1 MDFLKNFSL
10 KTQLFSGFGI
20 VLLFILIIAMSGYFK
35 ISAVEDNLSEIS
47 DINAVKQ
54 RYAINF
60 RGSVHDRAI
69 AIRDVIL
76 LDNHSNRE
84 ILKTIQ
90 KLENDY
96 RQSHSKLD
104 EIFNQPN
111 LYDSKDKEFYQKIKA
126 VENATMPAIQKVI
139 ELKIQNDDNHAAQQ
153 ILDQSLR
160 KSFERWLAVINEFID
175 YQEQKNQLLT
185 TEARDDISS
194 YLEITVLLSIIA
206 FIVATLTAVAIVRSI
221 ISSLGGEPVDAV
233 QNVLNISR
241 GDLTTHIQTEYQN
254 SMLSSVSEMQTR
266 LNDIVSEVKNSA
278 YELREKAEE
287 VAKSSEISKNS
298 SYEQVQHSLDSSE
311 HIKEVVENVNNVA
324 DIANQ
329 TKENSEISA
338 QLSNK
343 GMEAMQSTISSIEQV
358 TKAVNFSSEQIQRL
372 EKHSQDISGSA
383 ELIKEITS
391 QTNLLALNAAIEA
404 ARAGEAG
411 RGFAVVADEVRKL
424 AEHTD
429 SAASEITKMIEN
441 IQNETQSAVSAIQNT
456 VPQVE
461 KGLTLVNEVSEILHQ
476 INHQA
481 SDSLA
486 KANEVAEAAHKQ
498 VNVMKNLVTEMD
510 NISEDSRRTAE
521 LMENNTTAAKALE
534 GIANVL
540 NGHMNFFKLKRK

>member
-1 MDFLKNFSL
+1 MDFFRNFSL

-20 VLLFILIIAMSGYFK
+20 ALLFILIIAMSGYFK

-47 DINAVKQ
+47 DVNAVKQ

-69 AIRDVIL
+69 AVRDVIL
-76 LDNHSNRE
+76 LDNNNNKE
-84 ILKTIQ
+84 ILDNIK
-90 KLENDY
+90 KLEKDY
-96 RQSHSKLD
+96 RESHEKLD
-104 EIFNQPN
+104 KIFENTA
-111 LYDSKDKEFYQKIKA
+111 LYDKKDKEIYQKINA
-126 VENATMPAIQKVI
+126 VEKSTMPLIQQTI
-139 ELKIQNDDNHAAQQ
+139 DLKLKNNDTFYAQQ
-153 ILDQSLR
+153 LLDKSLR
-160 KSFERWLAVINEFID
+160 KSFENWLAVINEFID
-175 YQEQKNQLLT
+175 YQEQKNQALT

-194 YLEITVLLSIIA
+194 YLEITLLLSLIA
-206 FIVATLTAVAIVRSI
+206 FIVATLTAVTIVRII
-221 ISSLGGEPVDAV
+221 ISSLGGEPADAV

-241 GDLTTHIQTEYQN
+241 GNLATPIHTEYQN
-254 SMLSSVSEMQTR
+254 SMLSSVLEMQNR
-266 LNDIVSEVKNSA
+266 LNEIVGEVKKSA
-278 YELREKAEE
+278 DELSNKAGE

-298 SYEQVQHSLDSSE
+298 SYEQVQNSVNSSQ
-311 HIKEVVENVNNVA
+311 HIKEVVDNVNNVA

-338 QLSNK
+338 QLANK
-343 GMEAMQSTISSIEQV
+343 GMEAMHCTISSIEQV

-429 SAASEITKMIEN
+429 SAASEITKMIES
-441 IQNETQSAVSAIQNT
+441 IQNETQSAVNAIQNT

-461 KGLTLVNEVSEILHQ
+461 KGLSLVNEVSEILNQ
-476 INHQA
+476 INIQA
-481 SDSLA
+481 SDSLS
-486 KANEVAEAAHKQ
+486 KANEVAEAAHQQ
-498 VNVMKNLVTEMD
+498 VNVMKNLVNEMD

-521 LMENNTTAAKALE
+521 LMESNTTAAKSLE
-534 GIANVL
+534 GIANIL
-540 NGHMNFFKLKRK
+540 KEHMNFFKLK